1 MNPVSRP
8 GDLWLLGD
16 HRLLCGDSTKAD
28 DVVRV
33 MHNQKAI
40 LFASDPS
47 YLVDY
52 DGTNHPSKQGW
63 PDKNKD
69 WSESYAITWD
79 DASQGPEL
87 YEGLVKADIEHTILP
102 NAAGTAGTPVGAR
115 RWSSVWEKFGAS
127 FINRLSGRRTAAS

>member
-28 DVVRV
+28 DVIRV

-40 LFASDPS
+40 LFATDPP

-52 DGTNHPSKQGW
+52 DGTNHPSKQ
-63 PDKNKD
+63 
-69 WSESYAITWD
+69 A
-79 DASQGPEL
+79 GP
-87 YEGLVKADIEHTILP
+87 TR
-102 NAAGTAGTPVGAR
+102 TRTGAR
-115 RWSSVWEKFGAS
+115 LSNLMPGLLDLARSGIRSVPVDIDA
-127 FINRLSGRRTAAS
+127 I